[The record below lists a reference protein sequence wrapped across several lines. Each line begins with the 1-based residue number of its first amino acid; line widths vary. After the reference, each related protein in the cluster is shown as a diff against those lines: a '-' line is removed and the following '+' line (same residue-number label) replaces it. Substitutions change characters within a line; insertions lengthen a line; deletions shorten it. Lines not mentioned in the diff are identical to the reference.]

1 MTRQE
6 YIQLRQSSPI
16 SILYEK
22 YKEHFE
28 ATNTR
33 NCPFLNQHDFLSL
46 MQTRLDIN
54 MLLNTV
60 VKEYDEDFNI
70 VFLFGKDGKL
80 LKIM

>member
-6 YIQLRQSSPI
+6 YLQLRQSSPI

-54 MLLNTV
+54 MLLNAV
-60 VKEYDEDFNI
+60 IKEYDEEFNI
-70 VFLFGKDGKL
+70 VFLFDKSGNL